1 MGHPQRSLVRWKMDS
16 VKSLEQ
22 VVSVASVLSSSPVS
36 PLPQT
41 ALGSSMANKIWRE
54 VSGWIAE
61 KCLPQATEVLVLAA
75 PETVT
80 APRTAAASVVRWGI
94 RVRVATFLQV
104 PTLSFYVPLKWGG
117 DTCCRVLTRE

>member
-1 MGHPQRSLVRWKMDS
+1 MDS

-80 APRTAAASVVRWGI
+80 APRTAAAILTPARKQFRLQRGKNVR
-94 RVRVATFLQV
+94 
-104 PTLSFYVPLKWGG
+104 
-117 DTCCRVLTRE
+117 